1 MERDRIRRDVHAGG
15 SQMIIRSSEITG
27 PVRESADV
35 CIIGSGC
42 GGGASAKMLAEAGK
56 KVLVLEEG
64 GSYTSKDFDGTE
76 QTAYQHLYQQ
86 RAGQATADLAVTV
99 LQGRCVGGS
108 STVNWTTSLRTP
120 DFVLE
125 AWKRDHGV
133 HGLSPKDL
141 DPYFKKVEQYLNI
154 HTEPFENHNP
164 NNRIILD
171 GAKNLGFRASA
182 VGRNTKDCVKAGACG
197 LGCPFDAKKTV
208 AITYIP
214 DAVKSGATVFSN
226 CRANKIE
233 ITGTTKRVSGVV
245 FDHQTQKPKTDFI
258 IEAPVVIVSASAINS
273 PVLLLKSN
281 LANSSGAVGKNL
293 TFHLTSAV
301 LGVFDQM
308 MYGAGGIPQSAM
320 SDEFLNKNHDD
331 GGFWLEAVPIYPTLA
346 ALALPGFGSP
356 HRELLEQ
363 YPHIGSTIILVKEID
378 SNGRVTVN
386 DHGRA
391 SISYTLGEKD
401 LGYLKQGLAVA
412 ARFHF
417 ATGARRVMTLHTRF
431 TEFNAPAEI
440 DTKLAAAD
448 WGMNQI
454 GLYSAHPLGTCR
466 MGSDPKRSVVDE
478 HCQTHDVKGLFVI
491 DGSVTPTS
499 LGVNPQVTI
508 LAIAEKSAEWI
519 AKNFAGIKAQ

>member
-1 MERDRIRRDVHAGG
+1 
-15 SQMIIRSSEITG
+15 MIVGNSEITG

-35 CIIGSGC
+35 CIVGSGC
-42 GGGASAKMLAEAGK
+42 GGGASAKVLAEAGK
-56 KVLVLEEG
+56 KVIVLEEG
-64 GSYTSKDFDGTE
+64 GYYTSKDFNATE
-76 QTAYQHLYQQ
+76 QTAYQNLYQQ
-86 RAGQATADLAVTV
+86 RAGQATDDLAVTV

-108 STVNWTTSLRTP
+108 STINWTTSLRTP

-133 HGLSPKDL
+133 QGLSPREL
-141 DPYFKKVEQYLNI
+141 DPYFEKVEQYLNI
-154 HTEPFENHNP
+154 HTEPWENHNP
-164 NNRIILD
+164 NNRLILE
-171 GAKNLGFRASA
+171 GAKKLGFRASA

-197 LGCPFDAKKTV
+197 LGCPYDAKRTV
-208 AITYIP
+208 SITYIP
-214 DAVKSGATVFSN
+214 DAVKSGATVFAN
-226 CRANKIE
+226 FRANKIDL
-233 ITGTTKRVSGVV
+233 TGTTKRVSGIV
-245 FDHQTQKPKTDFI
+245 FDQETGGPKTNFI

-281 LANSSGAVGKNL
+281 LANSSGELGKNL

-301 LGVFDQM
+301 LGVFDQI

-346 ALALPGFGSP
+346 ALALPGFGSA
-356 HRELLEQ
+356 HRGLLHQ
-363 YPHIGSTIILVKEID
+363 YPHIGATIILVKEID
-378 SNGRVTVN
+378 SSGRVTVN

-391 SISYTLGEKD
+391 SISYTLRDKD
-401 LGYLKQGLAVA
+401 LGYLKQGVAVA
-412 ARFHF
+412 ARVQF
-417 ATGARRVMTLHTRF
+417 AAGAKRVMTLHARL
-431 TEFNAPAEI
+431 TEFNSPEEI
-440 DTKLAAAD
+440 DTKLASSI
-448 WGMNQI
+448 WGMNEI

-466 MGSDPKRSVVDE
+466 MGIDPKRSVVDE

-508 LAIAEKSAEWI
+508 LAIAEKNAEWI
-519 AKNFAGIKAQ
+519 AKHFADIKAR